1 MQDIDREN
9 MIELLTKLS
18 DIQMGLIKADIAKSS
33 NNSRNIVDTF
43 IKNINTTFSNQAEKY
58 GIDINQ
64 NTEIRKNIE
73 TIISK
78 YEEVFQKIED
88 VFDEAIGEQL
98 SRKSDLQVKI
108 ISIINSR
115 MENQKEKNK
124 YLIDKIELY
133 NNVKNEIENL
143 TQYNNYTMIESK
155 LNDYL
160 QLNIEDKANELD
172 LKERYLR
179 LEENTCHNVIKE
191 CNINI
196 EKTIKQKEE
205 TLQNIII
212 TKENAILKM
221 TKTNPIKAFFEK
233 LTNKIN
239 GSKKYENRILQPAK
253 AKILEIEEKSLPQI
267 IEKTYDMA
275 EKDIYDIDIKIN
287 NIPDIVRKNTLN
299 DTKIIENRIKNVY
312 EFIGEISKKAQM
324 VFQITNMNIEDIVRT
339 ILEKIDKKIIYPKY
353 ISDKERRYSIIKE
366 DNKETNIA

>member
-1 MQDIDREN
+1 M
-9 MIELLTKLS
+9 
-18 DIQMGLIKADIAKSS
+18 
-33 NNSRNIVDTF
+33 
-43 IKNINTTFSNQAEKY
+43 
-58 GIDINQ
+58 
-64 NTEIRKNIE
+64 
-73 TIISK
+73 
-78 YEEVFQKIED
+78 
-88 VFDEAIGEQL
+88 
-98 SRKSDLQVKI
+98 
-108 ISIINSR
+108 
-115 MENQKEKNK
+115 
-124 YLIDKIELY
+124 IDKIELY
-133 NNVKNEIENL
+133 NNLKNEIENL

-160 QLNIEDKANELD
+160 QLNIEDKVNEFD

-179 LEENTCHNVIKE
+179 LEENTCQKVIKE

-239 GSKKYENRILQPAK
+239 GSKKYENRVLQPAK

-299 DTKIIENRIKNVY
+299 DREIIENRIKNVY
-312 EFIGEISKKAQM
+312 EFIGEISQKAQM
-324 VFQITNMNIEDIVRT
+324 VFQITNMNIEDIVKS
-339 ILEKIDKKIIYPKY
+339 ILEKIDKKIIEKANEPEKPKIREGY
-353 ISDKERRYSIIKE
+353 IRESRLDENLLEEITNLYNE
-366 DNKETNIA
+366 DNKKDSNNINNKIDKNVNKEEKEEIIEDKAIEIEKGKKSKEDKKDKFTEDFLNNLETTMREGK